1 MRREEIN
8 THAGI
13 ISEKA
18 ACGMLSDDA
27 KLRSRLRLCR
37 ANANSDDYLLK
48 ESYEWTPELL
58 SHDFL
63 PRFTGEDQ
71 PRRSKRKRRKDVLAE
86 IGHHFCRVHRVW
98 QRSKLGTSRFES
110 MKIEEMGLLE
120 RTIKGS
126 LQAVVELVY
135 KMMLARWME
144 RRKRPAAWWT
154 SFQLRERNCFG
165 RKHESLVHFSDNLS
179 TDYLNKDSQANSTQ
193 AALSDIV
200 ELNDNL
206 QDAIDGESVEHN
218 KVRRSSVQLPTV
230 GGFRRPS
237 TVNLVNHPSGSR
249 EKATELSSSSDFV
262 IAKPL
267 LCSKP
272 IRDCGFYPWT
282 EKDVEAFTHD
292 AKRIADV
299 RAAMVDL
306 CDRLNCRKVSRE
318 VACVTETETRPALF
332 AEEREVVE
340 VASALT
346 MKRTLPV
353 TGANPSVIEDNSD
366 SSASHVTSDEP
377 SIRELQKSVRNAHG
391 SVADLL
397 SLYDGQQSAEW
408 RDVIFIN
415 WTCHCSPTGYDLAG
429 WSCSG
434 TACRQ

>member
-1 MRREEIN
+1 
-8 THAGI
+8 
-13 ISEKA
+13 
-18 ACGMLSDDA
+18 
-27 KLRSRLRLCR
+27 
-37 ANANSDDYLLK
+37 
-48 ESYEWTPELL
+48 
-58 SHDFL
+58 
-63 PRFTGEDQ
+63 
-71 PRRSKRKRRKDVLAE
+71 
-86 IGHHFCRVHRVW
+86 
-98 QRSKLGTSRFES
+98 

-282 EKDVEAFTHD
+282 EKDVEAFTHN

-306 CDRLNCRKVSRE
+306 CDRLNCRKVINYAFMDKIKTMLTSSLRRQP
-318 VACVTETETRPALF
+318 VCICSTSMHHDH
-332 AEEREVVE
+332 ERWFQ
-340 VASALT
+340 A
-346 MKRTLPV
+346 R
-353 TGANPSVIEDNSD
+353 
-366 SSASHVTSDEP
+366 
-377 SIRELQKSVRNAHG
+377 
-391 SVADLL
+391 
-397 SLYDGQQSAEW
+397 
-408 RDVIFIN
+408 
-415 WTCHCSPTGYDLAG
+415 
-429 WSCSG
+429 
-434 TACRQ
+434 